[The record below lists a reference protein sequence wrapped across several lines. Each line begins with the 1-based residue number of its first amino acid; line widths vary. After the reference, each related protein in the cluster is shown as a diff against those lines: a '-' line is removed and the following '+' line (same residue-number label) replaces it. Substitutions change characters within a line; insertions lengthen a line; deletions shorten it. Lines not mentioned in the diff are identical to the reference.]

1 MKKKKIKLESLLD
14 LQESEN
20 SIGVLMEECNLQD
33 DVFTTM
39 KNHYTLHYC
48 PFIMLFEN
56 PENSSAESGELAH
69 KIQVKEHYEASN
81 KKAPEEYV
89 RWSFSSYFHSK
100 PILIL

>member
-1 MKKKKIKLESLLD
+1 M
-14 LQESEN
+14 
-20 SIGVLMEECNLQD
+20 LMEECHLQD

-39 KNHYTLHYC
+39 KNHYTLHDC

-81 KKAPEEYV
+81 KKTPEEYV
-89 RWSFSSYFHSK
+89 RRNSSSYFHSK
-100 PILIL
+100 LILIP